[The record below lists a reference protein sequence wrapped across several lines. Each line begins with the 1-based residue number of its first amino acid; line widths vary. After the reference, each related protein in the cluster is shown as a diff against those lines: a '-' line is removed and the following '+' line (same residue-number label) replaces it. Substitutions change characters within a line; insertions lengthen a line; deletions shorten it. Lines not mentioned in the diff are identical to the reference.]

1 MTALAHRLAAFEVR
15 ASGQTNSRDAATRRL
30 VLRATEDGW
39 SLMTVDNQVV
49 YRGLGVGARRQCLE
63 FARKLG
69 VLAVHG

>member
-1 MTALAHRLAAFEVR
+1 
-15 ASGQTNSRDAATRRL
+15 
-30 VLRATEDGW
+30 
-39 SLMTVDNQVV
+39 MTVDNLVV